1 MKPHR
6 LPLFFII
13 SVLLLIGFGLATFYV
28 ASLAERYTLGHFGS
42 FYSYFEKTL
51 LLLGLS
57 LTIAVMLQFVNYRVF
72 RYLAIPVYVI
82 QTGLLVAVL
91 FIGTGM
97 YGSRRWIPI
106 VGSFGL
112 QPSEIQK
119 LVIILVVAFILTLPE
134 KKLNAGLKILLVV
147 AAVVPSFLLVKKE
160 PDLGSASL
168 LLGISVVMLV
178 HFRFTS
184 RQLLVLGLVLGLVLA
199 LATGGVW
206 LSLRPYQ
213 RTRIETFLNPQA
225 DPLGNGYNVIQ
236 SIVAT
241 GSGGVW
247 GRGIKGS
254 TQAPLSFVPIQY
266 ADFVFSLVGELF
278 GFAGSALLVLLFI
291 MLLWST
297 FLVFRSLTDDFARY
311 IVVGIGAMWFLQ
323 AAVNM
328 GMTIGLSPVTGIPLP
343 FISYGGSSLL
353 TQVAAASIVVS
364 VYRTRDEL
372 RF

>member
-1 MKPHR
+1 MKSRR

-13 SVLLLIGFGLATFYV
+13 SVLLLIAFSLTTFYV

-42 FYSYFEKTL
+42 FYSYFKKTL

-57 LTIAVMLQFVNYRVF
+57 LIVGIMLQFINYRVYRF
-72 RYLAIPVYVI
+72 ATVPVYVV
-82 QTGLLVAVL
+82 QTALLVAVL
-91 FIGTGM
+91 FIGRGM
-97 YGSRRWIPI
+97 YGSKRWIPL

-119 LVIILVVAFILTLPE
+119 IVIILIVAFILTLSR
-134 KKLNAGLKILLVV
+134 KKLSTALRIALVGAAVIPSVLLVR
-147 AAVVPSFLLVKKE
+147 KE
-160 PDLGSASL
+160 PDLGTASL
-168 LLGISVVMLV
+168 LLGISVIMLV
-178 HFRFTS
+178 HFRLTG
-184 RQLLVLGLVLGLVLA
+184 RQLLVLGLVLCVA
-199 LATGGVW
+199 AGGVW
-206 LSLRPYQ
+206 ISLRPYQ
-213 RTRIETFLNPQA
+213 RTRIETFLEPQK
-225 DPLGNGYNVIQ
+225 DPLGDGYNVIQ
-236 SIVAT
+236 SMVAT

-254 TQAPLSFVPIQY
+254 TQAPLSFVPVQY

-311 IVVGIGAMWFLQ
+311 IVIGISAMWFLQ
-323 AAVNM
+323 AAINM

-353 TQVAAASIVVS
+353 TQVTAASIVVN

>member
-1 MKPHR
+1 VKSHR

-13 SVLLLIGFGLATFYV
+13 SVVLLIGFGLATFYV

-42 FYSYFEKTL
+42 YYSYFRKTL

-57 LTIAVMLQFVNYRVF
+57 LIIAVMLQFMNYRVL
-72 RYLAIPVYVI
+72 RYLTIPAYVI
-82 QTGLLVAVL
+82 GTGLLVAVL
-91 FIGTGM
+91 FFGTGA
-97 YGSRRWIPI
+97 YGSRRWIP
-106 VGSFGL
+106 VAGSSGL

-119 LVIILVVAFILTLPE
+119 LVIILIVALILTLPQ
-134 KKLNAGLKILLVV
+134 KRLTIGLKILLVI
-147 AAVVPSFLLVKKE
+147 AAVIPSVLLVEKE

-168 LLGISVVMLV
+168 LLGISVIMLV
-178 HFRFTS
+178 HFRLTG
-184 RQLLVLGLVLGLVLA
+184 RQLLVLGLVLALVG
-199 LATGGVW
+199 GGVW
-206 LSLRPYQ
+206 LGLRPYQ

-241 GSGGVW
+241 GSGGLW

-254 TQAPLSFVPIQY
+254 TQAPLSFVPVQY

-278 GFAGSALLVLLFI
+278 GFAGCALLVLLFV

-343 FISYGGSSLL
+343 FISYGGSSLF
-353 TQVAAASIVVS
+353 TQVMAASIVVS
-364 VYRTRDEL
+364 VYRVRDEL

>member
-1 MKPHR
+1 MKFHR

-13 SVLLLIGFGLATFYV
+13 SVVLLIGFGLATFYV

-42 FYSYFEKTL
+42 YYSYFQKTL

-57 LTIAVMLQFVNYRVF
+57 LIIAVMLQFVNYRVL
-72 RYLAIPVYVI
+72 RYLTIPAYVI
-82 QTGLLVAVL
+82 GTGLLVAVL
-91 FIGTGM
+91 FFGTGA
-97 YGSRRWIPI
+97 YGSRRWIP
-106 VGSFGL
+106 VAGSSGL

-119 LVIILVVAFILTLPE
+119 LVIILIVALILTLPQ
-134 KKLNAGLKILLVV
+134 KRLTIGLKILLVI
-147 AAVVPSFLLVKKE
+147 AAVIPSVLLVEKE

-168 LLGISVVMLV
+168 LLGISVIMLV
-178 HFRFTS
+178 HFRLTG
-184 RQLLVLGLVLGLVLA
+184 RQLLVLGLVLALVG
-199 LATGGVW
+199 GGVW
-206 LSLRPYQ
+206 LGLRPYQ

-241 GSGGVW
+241 GSGGLW

-254 TQAPLSFVPIQY
+254 TQAPLSFVPVQY

-278 GFAGSALLVLLFI
+278 GFAGCALLVLLFV

-343 FISYGGSSLL
+343 FISYGGSSLF
-353 TQVAAASIVVS
+353 TQVMAASIVVS
-364 VYRTRDEL
+364 VYRVRDEL

>member
-1 MKPHR
+1 MKSHR

-13 SVLLLIGFGLATFYV
+13 SVVLLIGFGLATFYV

-42 FYSYFEKTL
+42 YYSYFQKTL

-57 LTIAVMLQFVNYRVF
+57 LIIAVMLQFVNYRVL
-72 RYLAIPVYVI
+72 RYLTIPAYVI
-82 QTGLLVAVL
+82 GTGLLIAVL
-91 FIGTGM
+91 FFGTGA
-97 YGSRRWIPI
+97 YGSRRWIP
-106 VGSFGL
+106 VAGSSGL

-119 LVIILVVAFILTLPE
+119 LVIILIVALILTLPQ
-134 KKLNAGLKILLVV
+134 KRLTIGLKILLVI
-147 AAVVPSFLLVKKE
+147 AAVIPSVLLVEKE

-168 LLGISVVMLV
+168 LLGISVIMLV
-178 HFRFTS
+178 HFRLTG
-184 RQLLVLGLVLGLVLA
+184 RQLLVLGLVLALVG
-199 LATGGVW
+199 GGVW
-206 LSLRPYQ
+206 LGLRPYQ

-241 GSGGVW
+241 GSGGLW

-254 TQAPLSFVPIQY
+254 TQAPLSFVPVQY

-278 GFAGSALLVLLFI
+278 GFAGCALLVLLFV

-343 FISYGGSSLL
+343 FISYGGSSLF
-353 TQVAAASIVVS
+353 TQVMAASIVVS
-364 VYRTRDEL
+364 VYRVRDEL

>member
-1 MKPHR
+1 VKSHR

-13 SVLLLIGFGLATFYV
+13 SVVLLIGFGLATFYV

-42 FYSYFEKTL
+42 YYSYFQKTL

-57 LTIAVMLQFVNYRVF
+57 LIIAVMLQFVNYRVL
-72 RYLAIPVYVI
+72 RYLTIPAYVI
-82 QTGLLVAVL
+82 GTGLLVAVL
-91 FIGTGM
+91 FFGTGA
-97 YGSRRWIPI
+97 YGSRRWIP
-106 VGSFGL
+106 VTGSSGL

-119 LVIILVVAFILTLPE
+119 LVIILIVALILTLPQ
-134 KKLNAGLKILLVV
+134 KRLTIGLKILLVI
-147 AAVVPSFLLVKKE
+147 AAVIPSVLLVEKE

-168 LLGISVVMLV
+168 LLGISVIMLV
-178 HFRFTS
+178 HFRLTG
-184 RQLLVLGLVLGLVLA
+184 RQLLVLGLVLALVG
-199 LATGGVW
+199 GGVW
-206 LSLRPYQ
+206 LGLRPYQ

-241 GSGGVW
+241 GSGGLW

-254 TQAPLSFVPIQY
+254 TQAPLSFVPVQY

-278 GFAGSALLVLLFI
+278 GFAGCALLVLLFV

-343 FISYGGSSLL
+343 FISYGGSSLF
-353 TQVAAASIVVS
+353 TQVMAASIVVS
-364 VYRTRDEL
+364 VYRVRDEL

>member
-1 MKPHR
+1 VKSHR

-13 SVLLLIGFGLATFYV
+13 SVVLLIGFGLATFYV

-42 FYSYFEKTL
+42 YYSYFQKTL

-57 LTIAVMLQFVNYRVF
+57 LIIAVMLQFVNYRVL
-72 RYLAIPVYVI
+72 RYLTIPAYVI
-82 QTGLLVAVL
+82 GTGLLVAVL
-91 FIGTGM
+91 FFGTGA
-97 YGSRRWIPI
+97 YGSRRWIP
-106 VGSFGL
+106 VAGSSGL

-119 LVIILVVAFILTLPE
+119 LVIILIVALILTLPQ
-134 KKLNAGLKILLVV
+134 KRLTIGLKILLVI
-147 AAVVPSFLLVKKE
+147 AAVIPSVLLVEKE

-168 LLGISVVMLV
+168 LLGISVIMLV
-178 HFRFTS
+178 HFRLTG
-184 RQLLVLGLVLGLVLA
+184 RQLLVLGLVLALVG
-199 LATGGVW
+199 GGVW
-206 LSLRPYQ
+206 LGLRPYQ

-241 GSGGVW
+241 GSGGLW

-254 TQAPLSFVPIQY
+254 TQAPLSFVPVQY

-278 GFAGSALLVLLFI
+278 GFAGCALLVLLFV

-343 FISYGGSSLL
+343 FISYGGSSLF
-353 TQVAAASIVVS
+353 TQVMAASIVVS
-364 VYRTRDEL
+364 VYRVRDEL

>member
-13 SVLLLIGFGLATFYV
+13 SVVLLIGFGLATFYV

-42 FYSYFEKTL
+42 YYSYFQKTL

-57 LTIAVMLQFVNYRVF
+57 LIIAVMLQFLNYRVL
-72 RYLAIPVYVI
+72 RYLTIPAYVI
-82 QTGLLVAVL
+82 GTGLLVAVL
-91 FIGTGM
+91 FFGTGA
-97 YGSRRWIPI
+97 YGSRRWIP
-106 VGSFGL
+106 VAGSSGL

-119 LVIILVVAFILTLPE
+119 LVIILIVALILTLPQ
-134 KKLNAGLKILLVV
+134 KRLTIGLKILLVI
-147 AAVVPSFLLVKKE
+147 AAVIPSVLLVEKE

-168 LLGISVVMLV
+168 LLGISVIMLV
-178 HFRFTS
+178 HFRLTG
-184 RQLLVLGLVLGLVLA
+184 RQLLVLGLVLALVG
-199 LATGGVW
+199 GGVW
-206 LSLRPYQ
+206 LGLRPYQ

-241 GSGGVW
+241 GSGGLW

-254 TQAPLSFVPIQY
+254 TQAPLSFVPVQY

-278 GFAGSALLVLLFI
+278 GFAGCALLVLLFV

-343 FISYGGSSLL
+343 FISYGGSSLF
-353 TQVAAASIVVS
+353 TQVMATSIVVS
-364 VYRTRDEL
+364 VYRVRDEL

>member
-1 MKPHR
+1 MKSHR

-13 SVLLLIGFGLATFYV
+13 SVVLLIGFGLATFYV

-42 FYSYFEKTL
+42 YYSYFQKTL

-57 LTIAVMLQFVNYRVF
+57 LIIAVMLQFLNYRVL
-72 RYLAIPVYVI
+72 RYLTIPAYVI
-82 QTGLLVAVL
+82 GTGLLVAVL
-91 FIGTGM
+91 FFGTGA
-97 YGSRRWIPI
+97 YGSRRWIP
-106 VGSFGL
+106 VTGSSGL

-119 LVIILVVAFILTLPE
+119 LVIILIVALILTLPQ
-134 KKLNAGLKILLVV
+134 KRLTIGLKILLVI
-147 AAVVPSFLLVKKE
+147 AAVIPSVLLVEKE

-168 LLGISVVMLV
+168 LLGISVIMLV
-178 HFRFTS
+178 HFRLTG
-184 RQLLVLGLVLGLVLA
+184 RQLLVLGLVLALVG
-199 LATGGVW
+199 GGVW
-206 LSLRPYQ
+206 LGLRPYQ

-241 GSGGVW
+241 GSGGLW

-254 TQAPLSFVPIQY
+254 TQAPLSFVPVQY

-278 GFAGSALLVLLFI
+278 GFAGCALLVLLFV

-343 FISYGGSSLL
+343 FISYGGSSLF
-353 TQVAAASIVVS
+353 TQVMAASIVVS
-364 VYRTRDEL
+364 VYRVRDEL

>member
-1 MKPHR
+1 MKSRH
-6 LPLFFII
+6 LPLIFIM
-13 SVLLLIGFGLATFYV
+13 SVLLLIAFGLATFYV

-42 FYSYFEKTL
+42 YYSYFQKTL
-51 LLLGLS
+51 LWLGIS
-57 LTIAVMLQFVNYRVF
+57 LIIAVMLQFVNYRVF

-97 YGSRRWIPI
+97 YGSRRWISIAGP
-106 VGSFGL
+106 FGL

-119 LVIILVVAFILTLPE
+119 LVIILVVALILTLPQ
-134 KKLNAGLKILLVV
+134 KRLNVGLKILLVI
-147 AAVVPSFLLVKKE
+147 AAVVPSVLLVEKE

-178 HFRFTS
+178 HFRLTG
-184 RQLLVLGLVLGLVLA
+184 RQLLVLGLVLALVA
-199 LATGGVW
+199 GGVW
-206 LSLRPYQ
+206 LGLRPYQ

-241 GSGGVW
+241 GSGGMW

-254 TQAPLSFVPIQY
+254 TQATLSFVPVQY

-278 GFAGSALLVLLFI
+278 GFAGCALLVLLFI
-291 MLLWST
+291 ILLWST
-297 FLVFRSLTDDFARY
+297 FLVFQSLTDDFARY
-311 IVVGIGAMWFLQ
+311 VVVGIGAMWFLQ

-353 TQVAAASIVVS
+353 TQVVAASIVVS
-364 VYRTRDEL
+364 VYRIRDEL